1 MGNADNNRKRST
13 SRKKAQK
20 PSRQADWLLRFSAF
34 LRSKIG
40 LALSVLSIAV
50 LVFANIFLDSRTMVS
65 VPSYAFWFVCLA
77 FGIAALFRSWF
88 KNTVGNGL
96 WILHLFL
103 GVLAGVLF
111 FSFVWLVFLG
121 INYAWRSPQSH
132 VYKAVVVDIYMK
144 RAGRSVQHI
153 LLLRFVGND
162 VTYPLTA
169 TGSESQT
176 VMYNPQ
182 IQFFPKS
189 ETKRPKI
196 ALSHKTKRS
205 ENRKRTTPKMQP
217 EKVAFLVSTN
227 RLRQALK

>member
-1 MGNADNNRKRST
+1 MLVMGNADNNRKRST

-20 PSRQADWLLRFSAF
+20 PSRRADWLLRFSAF

-88 KNTVGNGL
+88 KNTVGNG
-96 WILHLFL
+96 
-103 GVLAGVLF
+103 
-111 FSFVWLVFLG
+111 
-121 INYAWRSPQSH
+121 YAWRSPQSH

-176 VMYNPQ
+176 VMVGDTCNLEITRGYLGYYIINGHEWQERYLEPMDSL
-182 IQFFPKS
+182 PD
-189 ETKRPKI
+189 
-196 ALSHKTKRS
+196 
-205 ENRKRTTPKMQP
+205 
-217 EKVAFLVSTN
+217 
-227 RLRQALK
+227 LRHLIEY

>member
-1 MGNADNNRKRST
+1 MLVMGNADNNRKRST

-20 PSRQADWLLRFSAF
+20 PSRRADWLLRFSVF

-65 VPSYAFWFVCLA
+65 VPSYALGFVCLA
-77 FGIAALFRSWF
+77 FGIAALFWAWF

-176 VMYNPQ
+176 VMVGDTCNLEITRGYLGYYIINGHEWQERYLEPMDSL
-182 IQFFPKS
+182 PD
-189 ETKRPKI
+189 
-196 ALSHKTKRS
+196 
-205 ENRKRTTPKMQP
+205 
-217 EKVAFLVSTN
+217 
-227 RLRQALK
+227 LKHLIEY

>member
-1 MGNADNNRKRST
+1 
-13 SRKKAQK
+13 
-20 PSRQADWLLRFSAF
+20 
-34 LRSKIG
+34 
-40 LALSVLSIAV
+40 
-50 LVFANIFLDSRTMVS
+50 MVS

-77 FGIAALFRSWF
+77 FGIAALFRAWF

-176 VMYNPQ
+176 VMVGDTCNLEITRGYLGYYIINGHEWQERYLEPMDSL
-182 IQFFPKS
+182 PD
-189 ETKRPKI
+189 
-196 ALSHKTKRS
+196 
-205 ENRKRTTPKMQP
+205 
-217 EKVAFLVSTN
+217 
-227 RLRQALK
+227 LRHLIEY